1 MDVALIVLSS
11 AIALFWLYALIVGIT
26 DKLTAPHLRVDT
38 PTPGPFPKVSVIVP
52 ARNESA
58 NIVRCLS
65 SLAKQD
71 YPHYEVIVVDDRS
84 EDDTYALCQQLAQ
97 QHPHIKVV
105 AGQDLPDGWA
115 GKNWANQQGVQV
127 AEGEIL
133 VFTDADTAFH
143 PACLRQSVQH
153 LIDSGKQ
160 ALTLAP
166 LLECLTFWEKV
177 YQPAQIFF
185 LLMFSPGFLTQNPKS
200 KASLVNGQFIMVHRP
215 TYERLGGHPAIK
227 GKVVDDKAIGDLYK
241 KNGIVIGI
249 AIATDL
255 FRCRMYTS
263 FGEILNGWSKNM
275 YLGLDRKLHLLAL
288 LSLIMLCTNLLP
300 FFFLPLSL
308 TYGPEEIFLTS
319 LFSVVACLVLRA
331 ISVQMYDLPSV
342 YALTHPLAAMFA
354 MLIFLHSGYRGLT
367 GRGVSWKGRVL
378 HSS

>member
-1 MDVALIVLSS
+1 MDLALIGLST
-11 AIALFWLYALIVGIT
+11 AIALFWLYALFVGIS
-26 DKLTAPHLRVDT
+26 DKLTAPHLRIDD
-38 PTPGPFPKVSVIVP
+38 PTPGPFPKLSVIVP

-65 SLAKQD
+65 SLAVQD
-71 YPHYEVIVVDDRS
+71 YPDFEVIVVDDRS
-84 EDDTYALCQQLAQ
+84 EDDTYALCQQLARQ
-97 QHPHIKVV
+97 YPRLRVV
-105 AGQDLPDGWA
+105 SGVDLPQGWQ
-115 GKNWANQQGVQV
+115 GKNWANQQGVEV
-127 AEGEIL
+127 ATGDVL

-153 LIDSGKQ
+153 LLNSGKE

-200 KASLVNGQFIMVHRP
+200 KASLVNGQFIMVKRP
-215 TYERLGGHPAIK
+215 TYERLGGHQAIK
-227 GKVVDDKAIGDLYK
+227 SKVVDDKAIGDLYK
-241 KNGIVIGI
+241 SQGHVIGI
-249 AIATDL
+249 AVATHL

-263 FGEILNGWSKNM
+263 FSEILNGWSKNM

-288 LSLIMLCTNLLP
+288 LSLIMLTTNLLP
-300 FFFLPLSL
+300 FILLPLSL

-331 ISVQMYDLPSV
+331 MSVQMYDLPSG
-342 YALTHPLAAMFA
+342 YALTHPLAALFA
-354 MLIFLHSGYRGLT
+354 MLIFLHSGYRGVT